1 MIQALKGIRVI
12 AVEHAVAAPLCSRH
26 LSEMGAEVIKIERP
40 GSGDFARNYDS
51 YVLGESSH
59 FSWLNRGKK
68 SVVLDLKTEV
78 GKAHLKALLE
88 SADVLVCN
96 LAPGD
101 FERILSDAE
110 LDAMPKLIRCHISGY
125 GTEGPYAERKAY
137 DLLVQ
142 GEAGVIASTGTEEQ
156 KARPGISVGDLA
168 GGTYALAAINAALV
182 ERARTGRG
190 QRIDIAL
197 FDTLVE
203 WMSPLLLI
211 QKYAGAAPPP
221 AGRGHASITPY
232 GPYLAGDGK
241 EIQIAVQNDHQW
253 IKLCREVIDRPD
265 LADNPAYATNSGRF
279 ADRERVEREVSL
291 GFANFDGQTLLERL
305 EAADLPYGIMRDVP
319 EVVSHPQLAAR
330 GRWVSARNQANQDFE
345 ALLPPFVS
353 NRDSLGVR
361 KVPTLGEHT
370 GEILEPN
377 TEDQPISSE
386 RAKV

>member
-96 LAPGD
+96 LAPGA

-265 LADNPAYATNSGRF
+265 LADNPAYTTNSGRF

>member
-26 LSEMGAEVIKIERP
+26 LAEMGAEVIKVERP

-68 SVVLDLKTEV
+68 SVVLDLKSES
-78 GKAHLKALLE
+78 GKTSLKSLLE

-96 LAPGD
+96 LAPGA
-101 FERILSDAE
+101 FERIFSDAE
-110 LDAMPKLIRCHISGY
+110 LDAMPQLIRCHISGY
-125 GTEGPYAERKAY
+125 GTEGPYADRKAY

-182 ERARTGRG
+182 ERARTGLG

-203 WMSPLLLI
+203 WMSPLLLAE
-211 QKYAGAAPPP
+211 KYAGAAPPP

-232 GPYLAGDGK
+232 GPYQAGDGA
-241 EIQIAVQNDHQW
+241 EIQIAVQNDGQW
-253 IKLCREVIDRPD
+253 LKLCREVIDRPD
-265 LADNPAYATNSGRF
+265 LADNPDYATNSGRF
-279 ADRERVEREVSL
+279 ADRERVEHEVAV
-291 GFANFDGQTLLERL
+291 GFAKFDGETLLERL
-305 EAADLPYGIMRDVP
+305 EAADLPYGIMREVP

-330 GRWVSARNQANQDFE
+330 GRWVAARNQANQDFE

-353 NRDSLGVR
+353 NRAGLGVQ
-361 KVPTLGEHT
+361 KVPALGEHT
-370 GEILEPN
+370 AEIVDPITAER
-377 TEDQPISSE
+377 PISTE
-386 RAKV
+386 RAQV

>member
-1 MIQALKGIRVI
+1 MIQALQGIRVI

-59 FSWLNRGKK
+59 FTWLNRGKK
-68 SVVLDLKTEV
+68 SVVLDLKSDD
-78 GKAHLKALLE
+78 GKASLKSLLE
-88 SADVLVCN
+88 TADVLVCN
-96 LAPGD
+96 LAPGA
-101 FERILSDAE
+101 FERIFSDAE

-232 GPYLAGDGK
+232 GPYLAGDGE
-241 EIQIAVQNDHQW
+241 EIQIAVQNDNQW
-253 IKLCREVIDRPD
+253 LKLCREVIDRHD

-291 GFANFDGQTLLERL
+291 GFANFDGKTLLERL

-353 NRDSLGVR
+353 NRENLGVR

-370 GEILEPN
+370 AEILEP
-377 TEDQPISSE
+377 TAADQPISSE